1 MEEATTTGEETM
13 WCGHCCVKTPIR
25 REGNAGSVKYVLL
38 PNSFFP
44 LIFLMFNFCV
54 YNLDIKIIRRSCD
67 WCGKVLADET
77 GTAEEYNQLF
87 LRFQAL
93 QDSLT
98 LTNMRSRRIKKTR
111 RIKRT
116 RRIN

>member
-25 REGNAGSVKYVLL
+25 REGNAGSVK
-38 PNSFFP
+38 
-44 LIFLMFNFCV
+44 
-54 YNLDIKIIRRSCD
+54 SCD

-77 GTAEEYNQLF
+77 GTVEEYNQLF

-98 LTNMRSRRIKKTR
+98 LTNNRSRRIKKTR